1 IYSDDTDYYYYKQE
15 GHDEVMSL
23 LLSSVPFT
31 NEQLAQRPNE
41 LQKDLKF
48 AGAII
53 EDTNGNMKI
62 DPKEMETQSTSGLGE

>member
-1 IYSDDTDYYYYKQE
+1 
-15 GHDEVMSL
+15 MSL

-31 NEQLAQRPNE
+31 NEQLAQLPKE

-62 DPKEMETQSTSGLGE
+62 DAKEMETEIPFGLGDNILEMLLE